1 MVHVYNGILAIR
13 KNEIMSFAATWMQL
27 ESIILGEIS
36 QTEKDKHHN
45 DIAYMWNLIKNDT
58 KELIYKTETNR
69 FQKSNLGSPKGK
81 PWRWGGGKNWD
92 EGISTYTLLYL
103 K

>member
-1 MVHVYNGILAIR
+1 MDKENVVHLCNGILAIR

-58 KELIYKTETNR
+58 KELIYKTETNSQISKAN
-69 FQKSNLGSPKGK
+69 FWIPQGK
-81 PWRWGGGKNWD
+81 LWG
-92 EGISTYTLLYL
+92 EGVGD
-103 K
+103 